1 MKLWRFL
8 SVGLLALAF
17 GAGASFWLQRET
29 AEELRAEVT
38 ELRRAKSVLQRTRIE
53 HERLVAV
60 QVTEAELAR
69 LREDHAAVARLRKEV
84 EQLREDLHIQDMKLR
99 DKIVAVPGAVTISV
113 GTGINGELLL
123 DGGPFDMDKLRQR
136 LATLPKGSKVDI
148 NFRLSGVQ
156 DPEVASENARRSM
169 KEVGAVAREAGMYAV
184 FRMDALNRQEPP
196 ANAVVK

>member
-8 SVGLLALAF
+8 SVGLLALAL

-38 ELRRAKSVLQRTRIE
+38 ELRKAKGVLQQTRIE

-60 QVTEAELAR
+60 QVTEVELAR

-99 DKIVAVPGAVTISV
+99 DKIVAVPGAATISV

-136 LATLPKGSKVDI
+136 LAGLPKGSKVDI

-184 FRMDALNRQEPP
+184 FRMDALNREEPP
-196 ANAVVK
+196 VSAVVK